1 MAKQGMKIKIGVM
14 GSASGPTLRDSHA
27 IAQARRLGEAIA
39 RRGCI
44 LITGACPGLPDKAAE
59 GARRCGGFVF
69 GISPAF
75 SRREHLEIYGS
86 PIEQYDMIL
95 YSGMGLME
103 RDIVNIRS
111 SDAIAIVGGGVG
123 SLNEFTVAYEEH
135 KPIGVVTGTGGLSDH
150 VREILAFVNRRHDGD
165 RVLYDDDPERLVDR
179 LLALAARV
187 TPPLRE
193 SDIGGEREAPSYMQV
208 EKTRRRQRRVR
219 DRVTQS
225 EENHGNSGKS
235 RGVARARRAKR

>member
-1 MAKQGMKIKIGVM
+1 MLEQRIKTKIGVM
-14 GSASGPTLRDSHA
+14 GSASGPTLRDPHA
-27 IAQARRLGEAIA
+27 VAQAMRLGEAVA

-59 GARRCGGFVF
+59 GASRHGGFVF

-75 SRREHLEIYGS
+75 SKREHLEIYGS

-111 SDAIAIVGGGVG
+111 SDAVAIVGGGMG
-123 SLNEFTVAYEEH
+123 TLNEFSVAYEER
-135 KPIGVVTGTGGLSDH
+135 KPIGVLTGTGGLSEH
-150 VREILAFVNRRHDGD
+150 IPEILAFVHRRPDSD
-165 RVLYDDDPERLVDR
+165 RVVYDDDPVRLVDR
-179 LLALAARV
+179 LLELVGRL

-193 SDIGGEREAPSYMQV
+193 SDIGGEREAPNYVQA
-208 EKTRRRQRRVR
+208 EATRRSQRRAR
-219 DRVTQS
+219 DRASQN
-225 EENHGNSGKS
+225 EENNGNGVHGH
-235 RGVARARRAKR
+235 GVARARRAKR

>member
-14 GSASGPTLRDSHA
+14 GSASGPTLRDPRA
-27 IAQARRLGEAIA
+27 VALAERLGVAVA

-59 GARRCGGFVF
+59 GAKRRGGFVF

-75 SRREHLEIYGS
+75 SKREHLEIYGS
-86 PIEQYDMIL
+86 PIEHYDMIL

-123 SLNEFTVAYEEH
+123 TLNEFTVAYEER

-150 VREILAFVNRRHDGD
+150 IPEILAFLSRRNDPD
-165 RVLYDDDPERLVDR
+165 RIVYDDNPERLVER
-179 LLALAARV
+179 LLALIARM

-193 SDIGGEREAPSYMQV
+193 SDIGGEREAPSYTQV
-208 EKTRRRQRRVR
+208 EKKRRRQRRVH
-219 DRVTQS
+219 DRAAQK
-225 EENHGNSGKS
+225 EADNGNG
-235 RGVARARRAKR
+235 RRRRAGRRA

>member
-1 MAKQGMKIKIGVM
+1 MKIKIKVGVM
-14 GSASGPTLRDSHA
+14 GSASGPTLRD
-27 IAQARRLGEAIA
+27 ARAVALAERLGAEVA

-59 GARRCGGFVF
+59 GAKRRGGFVF

-75 SRREHLEIYGS
+75 SRREHVEIYGS
-86 PIEQYDMIL
+86 PIERYDMIL

-111 SDAIAIVGGGVG
+111 SDAIAIIGGGVG
-123 SLNEFTVAYEEH
+123 TLNEFTVAYEER

-150 VREILAFVNRRHDGD
+150 IPEILAFLSRHNDPE
-165 RVLYDDDPERLVDR
+165 RLVYDDNPERLVDR
-179 LLALAARV
+179 LLALTARV

-193 SDIGGEREAPSYMQV
+193 SDIGGEREAPTYTQV
-208 EKTRRRQRRVR
+208 ETTRRRQRRVH
-219 DRVTQS
+219 DRAEQK
-225 EENHGNSGKS
+225 EGDNGNGH
-235 RGVARARRAKR
+235 RRRAKRRP